1 MLIFSIWVNIFFD
14 ISSSVFHHFSLFL
27 LIFSPE
33 KWGPI
38 DSPRHCRFNGVFFI
52 QNGQNFTQ
60 FRPLFRSKSTFSNF
74 QIIEIHFFLQK
85 IEIGNFENAR
95 DGNLKPNWRA
105 CGLPLAT
112 KPSKVDGGA
121 RGTPRHFNIIAYG
134 WILGDE
140 RQFSEK
146 LFWLSKTLNNKTE
159 MDHAWV
165 SSSKGP

>member
-1 MLIFSIWVNIFFD
+1 M
-14 ISSSVFHHFSLFL
+14 
-27 LIFSPE
+27 IFSPAN
-33 KWGPI
+33 WGPI
-38 DSPRHCRFNGVFFI
+38 DSPRRCAFNGHLFI
-52 QNGQNFTQ
+52 PNLTNLIQ

-95 DGNLKPNWRA
+95 DRNLKPNWRA

-112 KPSKVDGGA
+112 RPPKVDGA
-121 RGTPRHFNIIAYG
+121 ERGTPRHFNIIAYG

-140 RQFSEK
+140 WQFSEK
-146 LFWLSKTLNNKTE
+146 FFWLSKTLNNKTE